1 MPYIPASLS
10 SQEPPPPPQQQH
22 LCISRCLATLPTPH
36 AALLRRR
43 QLYRSMAASQ
53 SLLSRIYDSGVPLF
67 TKAAL
72 ADLAAQIDAAVADPA
87 QLQPMRVTGLDGQV
101 VAFPLLTGRAHH
113 VDDAHICVLTRPTP
127 HYRNAARLLDAC
139 RDDTLYHPIRAHL
152 PLEIAHLV
160 EKRLAVPPPRRFPD
174 DRLPAA
180 AADDDDAN
188 SLRLRLHT
196 SRARSPHHPLLR
208 ALVSALP
215 LSRRIR
221 NVVALACGSPETIIT
236 TAVAGRRSV
245 TQHALVLALRD
256 VLGGGRV
263 ACVTQDAG
271 YYTATDKVV
280 LKGERVAVVDDPRGY
295 LEVGDETVVVAVWP
309 GNVPV
314 WDVVCDVARPAVL
327 VWHQD
332 AEPPGNDGD
341 CGDPATWRVRN
352 MLRHDYVKV
361 STPPEHDCLD
371 EVAVYIRKE
380 E

>member
-1 MPYIPASLS
+1 MPYMPASS
-10 SQEPPPPPQQQH
+10 SSPEPQH
-22 LCISRCLATLPTPH
+22 RCITRCLAALPPH
-36 AALLRRR
+36 APPRR

-53 SLLSRIYDSGVPLF
+53 TLLAQIYDSGAPLF

-72 ADLAAQIDAAVADPA
+72 ADLAAQIDAAVADPT
-87 QLQPMRVTGLDGQV
+87 QQPMRVTGLDGKV

-113 VDDAHICVLTRPTP
+113 IDDAHICVFTRPTP

-152 PLEIAHLV
+152 PLEIAHIV
-160 EKRLAVPPPRRFPD
+160 EKRLAVPPRRRFLD
-174 DRLPAA
+174 DRLPPA
-180 AADDDDAN
+180 AADDDDDDDENDAD

-215 LSRRIR
+215 PRIR
-221 NVVALACGSPETIIT
+221 NIVALACGRPKTMMT
-236 TAVAGRRSV
+236 TAMAGRRSV
-245 TQHALVLALRD
+245 TQHALMLALRD
-256 VLGGGRV
+256 VLGVGGV
-263 ACVTQDAG
+263 ACVAQDAG
-271 YYTATDKVV
+271 YYTVTDKTV
-280 LKGERVAVVDDPRGY
+280 LEGKRVAVVDDPRGY

-332 AEPPGNDGD
+332 AERPGNQGE
-341 CGDPATWRVRN
+341 CGDPASSRVRN
-352 MLRHDYVKV
+352 MLRDDYVKV
-361 STPPEHDCLD
+361 PTPPENDWLD
-371 EVAVYIRKE
+371 EVALYIRKE
-380 E
+380 K

>member
-1 MPYIPASLS
+1 MPYIPASPS
-10 SQEPPPPPQQQH
+10 SQEPPPPPPPPH
-22 LCISRCLATLPTPH
+22 LCINRCLAALPAPH
-36 AALLRRR
+36 AHLLLSRR

-53 SLLSRIYDSGVPLF
+53 TLLSQIYDSGVPLF

-72 ADLAAQIDAAVADPA
+72 ADLASQIDAAVADPT
-87 QLQPMRVTGLDGQV
+87 QQQPMRVTGLDGQV

-113 VDDAHICVLTRPTP
+113 VDDAHICVL
-127 HYRNAARLLDAC
+127 NVARLLDAC

-160 EKRLAVPPPRRFPD
+160 EKRLAVPPRTPRPRRFLND
-174 DRLPAA
+174 LLPAA
-180 AADDDDAN
+180 APADDDDAN

-196 SRARSPHHPLLR
+196 CRARSPHHPLLR

-215 LSRRIR
+215 LPLRIR
-221 NVVALACGSPETIIT
+221 NVVALACGSPETTTMT

-245 TQHALVLALRD
+245 MQHALVLALRD
-256 VLGGGRV
+256 VLGGGGV

-271 YYTATDKVV
+271 YYTVTDKVV

-327 VWHQD
+327 VWHED
-332 AEPPGNDGD
+332 AERPGNDGD
-341 CGDPATWRVRN
+341 CCDPATSRVRN
-352 MLRHDYVKV
+352 MLRHEYVKV
-361 STPPEHDCLD
+361 PTPPEDDWLD

>member
-10 SQEPPPPPQQQH
+10 SQEPPPPPPPQQQH
-22 LCISRCLATLPTPH
+22 LCINRCLAALPTPH

-53 SLLSRIYDSGVPLF
+53 TLLSQIYDSGLPLF

-113 VDDAHICVLTRPTP
+113 VDDAHICVL
-127 HYRNAARLLDAC
+127 NAARLLDAC

-160 EKRLAVPPPRRFPD
+160 EKRLAVPPPRRFLD
-174 DRLPAA
+174 HRLP

-196 SRARSPHHPLLR
+196 CRARSPHHLLLR

-221 NVVALACGSPETIIT
+221 NVVALACGSPETTTTMT
-236 TAVAGRRSV
+236 TAVAGHRSV

-256 VLGGGRV
+256 VLGGGQV
-263 ACVTQDAG
+263 ACMTQDAG

-352 MLRHDYVKV
+352 MLRHEYVKV
-361 STPPEHDCLD
+361 STPPENDCLD

>member
-1 MPYIPASLS
+1 MPYIPASPS
-10 SQEPPPPPQQQH
+10 SQEPPPQH
-22 LCISRCLATLPTPH
+22 LCINRCLAALPTPH
-36 AALLRRR
+36 ALPLPRR

-53 SLLSRIYDSGVPLF
+53 TLLSQIYDSGVPLF

-87 QLQPMRVTGLDGQV
+87 QQQPMRVTGLDGKV

-113 VDDAHICVLTRPTP
+113 VDDAHICVL
-127 HYRNAARLLDAC
+127 NAARLLDAC

-160 EKRLAVPPPRRFPD
+160 EKRLAVPPPPSPPRRFLD
-174 DRLPAA
+174 ELLPA

-196 SRARSPHHPLLR
+196 
-208 ALVSALP
+208 
-215 LSRRIR
+215 
-221 NVVALACGSPETIIT
+221 PETMTTTTTMT

-256 VLGGGRV
+256 VLGGGGGGGGGV

-271 YYTATDKVV
+271 YYTVTDKVV
-280 LKGERVAVVDDPRGY
+280 LEGERVAVVDDPRGY

-309 GNVPV
+309 ENVPV

-327 VWHQD
+327 VWHED
-332 AEPPGNDGD
+332 AERPGNDGE
-341 CGDPATWRVRN
+341 CGDPATSRVRN
-352 MLRHDYVKV
+352 MLRHEYVKMP
-361 STPPEHDCLD
+361 TPPEDDWLD